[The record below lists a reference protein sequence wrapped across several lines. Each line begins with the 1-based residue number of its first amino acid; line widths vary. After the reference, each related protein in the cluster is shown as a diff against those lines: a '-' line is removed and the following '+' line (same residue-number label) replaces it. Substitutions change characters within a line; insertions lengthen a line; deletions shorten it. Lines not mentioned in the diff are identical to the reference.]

1 MWCLWVSC
9 QSSRE
14 AVSRHD
20 VYNICLKCKL
30 FKWSFRH
37 KLLKPTDAEAVRRN
51 TCDAAC
57 HLSCGLMYV
66 YMYVCR
72 YASIHIYIYRYVS
85 IYTLLGIYMT
95 WTGTVVK
102 SHLES
107 TTHWI
112 MPCPAI
118 CVTPYNWLSDWQVI
132 QILILLLLIWSTAH
146 CPLAWSGGGRRCECC
161 SAYGGWSW
169 SWATEDRD
177 RDSGDSLYWL

>member
-1 MWCLWVSC
+1 MKFQTQTFETDRCRSCSKEHMWCCMSSELWS
-9 QSSRE
+9 
-14 AVSRHD
+14 D
-20 VYNICLKCKL
+20 VCIYVCMSICLD
-30 FKWSFRH
+30 
-37 KLLKPTDAEAVRRN
+37 T
-51 TCDAAC
+51 
-57 HLSCGLMYV
+57 Y
-66 YMYVCR
+66 
-72 YASIHIYIYRYVS
+72 IYIDMWVYILSWV
-85 IYTLLGIYMT
+85 YMT

-102 SHLES
+102 SHLEP